1 MDNYAIDNY
10 GALKEAVL
18 SETHRPDLAPEVKG
32 FIRRAEGMIARK
44 LRAVEMIVQT
54 TLSEAQ
60 RVDAGVYTLPDDF
73 LEARAVW
80 VPTFGGRS
88 RWVEQRSLAE
98 IRAMPPTRLVQWYAL
113 IGNNRIEFR
122 GTPSQ
127 TEIVLDYFARLA
139 PLVNDEDTNL
149 LLTKHEEIY
158 LASACFY
165 ACRHTQDLE
174 LAQGYL
180 DSFNDACESLNEQA
194 GRHLGSPTERAI
206 YTFGSSDSGGY

>member
-1 MDNYAIDNY
+1 MDNYA
-10 GALKEAVL
+10 ALKSAVL
-18 SETHRPDLAPEVKG
+18 SETHRPDLAPEVEG

-44 LRAVEMIVQT
+44 LRAVEMIVQV

-80 VPTFGGRS
+80 VPAFAGRS

-98 IRAMPPTRLVQWYAL
+98 IRTMPPNRLVQWYAL
-113 IGNNRIEFR
+113 VGNNQIEFR
-122 GTPSQ
+122 GTPSPGA
-127 TEIVLDYFARLA
+127 EIALDYFARPAALM
-139 PLVNDEDTNL
+139 NDEDSNL
-149 LLTKHEEIY
+149 LLMQHEEIY

-165 ACRHTQDLE
+165 LCRHTQDVE

-180 DSFNDACESLNEQA
+180 DSFENAVEMLNEQA
-194 GRHLGSPTERAI
+194 GRRLGSPTERAP
-206 YTFGSSDSGGY
+206 YTFGASGPGGY

>member
-1 MDNYAIDNY
+1 MDNY

-18 SETHRPDLAPEVKG
+18 SETHRPDLASEVEG

-44 LRAVEMIVQT
+44 LRAVEMIAQV

-60 RVDAGVYTLPDDF
+60 RVDAGIYTLPDDF

-80 VPTFGGRS
+80 VPTISGRS

-98 IRAMPPTRLVQWYAL
+98 IRTMPPIQLVQWYAL
-113 IGNNRIEFR
+113 VGNNQIEFR
-122 GTPSQ
+122 GTPLSHAA
-127 TEIVLDYFARLA
+127 IALDYFARPA
-139 PLVNDEDTNL
+139 ALVDDEDTNL
-149 LLTKHEEIY
+149 LLMRHEEIY

-165 ACRHTQDLE
+165 LCRHTQDME

-180 DSFNDACESLNEQA
+180 DSFEDAVEMLNEQA
-194 GRHLGSPTERAI
+194 GRRLGSPTERAP
-206 YTFGSSDSGGY
+206 YTFGSSGPGGY